1 MWQIYGARREAE
13 MRAVAKS
20 AARHVG
26 NEHGNHQCVAN
37 HMAVFGAPSVG
48 VRLSRAKT
56 VAKVCCDL

>member
-1 MWQIYGARREAE
+1 MEAE

-26 NEHGNHQCVAN
+26 NEHGNHPCVAN
-37 HMAVFGAPSVG
+37 HMAVLGAPSVG